1 MEKARCAYSR
11 EHIATFQCMCSQ
23 PNVLLCSE
31 CMLPHMRGPGNHMM
45 APVTALVPS
54 SPSLPV
60 EPKSSNCDTCN
71 RQAAEDFCCCNFPVP
86 SLCKACQMKHIQ
98 KSGSEAHYFLPIALK
113 SKVANRKAAGQL
125 CLFLVNLNTAKTHL
139 QSMTGRITACQEAL
153 QERRRQLEQDLAQCV
168 ETQVQELETLKETI
182 KAGANRGVEQ
192 AKETLLETVPPGG
205 GLASLLWHCARAQ
218 DFRSLDLFQFES
230 VSQKVDFMKPLGVG
244 WRSKVD
250 ASGQVAEALTFQ
262 SRYLPT
268 ERLMSRV
275 RRLVQLLARPS
286 LPEGVLG
293 QFEELLRQKLLQ
305 SVGMED
311 DLLQLCENLAFYVQ
325 DAKQTPLK
333 DELLAKI
340 LAALLH
346 SGLDDISDSNS
357 LTYVLTRPQR
367 LAPTLV
373 NLQVLVDL
381 IGPSVAQLA
390 EVRKDHFRVFDCTS
404 QTWGARVSLSRSVRV
419 DDTSRCALLRSGKL
433 FVTGGSMYVDLFYG
447 EGKRNHFADTYDIDV
462 AVGSARKLNNMG
474 QKRSNHAL
482 QPYFNFVYVFGGSS
496 DSPLHACEKYS
507 LSAALWLPLPDMRT
521 ARHSFSPAL
530 HNHLFYLCGG
540 DTVDCEV
547 FDPVAESFSPLST
560 QLPEAGPARALVAEG
575 QLLVLTSTGLLRRSV
590 GEGDFQEAKHA
601 KYSVSGSMSSVV
613 LTAAGL
619 FFVADD
625 PKGTVR
631 LVEPA
636 AGTKLKD
643 FWYPE

>member
-1 MEKARCAYSR
+1 
-11 EHIATFQCMCSQ
+11 
-23 PNVLLCSE
+23 
-31 CMLPHMRGPGNHMM
+31 MLPHMRGPGNHMM
-45 APVTALVPS
+45 APVAALVPAT
-54 SPSLPV
+54 PAVPI
-60 EPKSSNCDTCN
+60 EPKSSNCDSCN

-98 KSGSEAHYFLPIALK
+98 KNSSEAHYFLPIALK
-113 SKVANRKAAGQL
+113 SKVSNRKAAGQL

-139 QSMTGRITACQEAL
+139 QSTTTRITACQEAL
-153 QERRRQLEQDLAQCV
+153 QERRRQLELDLAQCV
-168 ETQVQELETLKETI
+168 ETQIQELETLKEVI
-182 KAGANRGVEQ
+182 KAGANRGAEQ
-192 AKETLLETVPPGG
+192 AKESLLETVPPGG

-230 VSQKVDFMKPLGVG
+230 VNQKVDFLRPLGVG

-250 ASGQVAEALTFQ
+250 SSGQVAEKLSFQ

-268 ERLMSRV
+268 EHLMSRV

-286 LPEGVLG
+286 LPEGVLTE
-293 QFEELLRQKLLQ
+293 FEELLRRKLLQ

-311 DLLQLCENLAFYVQ
+311 DLLQLCENLSFYVQ

-333 DELLAKI
+333 DELLGKI

-346 SGLDDISDSNS
+346 SQLDDIGDCNS

-381 IGPSVAQLA
+381 TAPSVAQLA
-390 EVRKDHFRVFDCTS
+390 EVRKDHFRVFDCSS

-419 DDTSRCALLRSGKL
+419 DDTSRCAFLRNGKL

-462 AVGSARKLNNMG
+462 NTGAARKLNNMAN
-474 QKRSNHAL
+474 KRSNHAL
-482 QPYFNFVYVFGGSS
+482 QPYFNFMYVFGGSS
-496 DSPLHACEKYS
+496 DSQLQACEKYS

-530 HNHLFYLCGG
+530 YNHLIYLCGG
-540 DTVDCEV
+540 DTMDCEV
-547 FDPVAESFSPLST
+547 FDPVAESFSPLNA
-560 QLPEAGPARALVAEG
+560 QLPEAGPARALIVEE
-575 QLLVLTSTGLLRRSV
+575 QLLVLTPTGLLRRPLSA
-590 GEGDFQEAKHA
+590 GNFQETKHA
-601 KYSVSGSMSSVV
+601 KYSVSGSMTCVV
-613 LTAAGL
+613 CTSAGL
-619 FFVADD
+619 FFMADD
-625 PKGTVR
+625 PKGIVR
-631 LVEPA
+631 LVELSS
-636 AGTKLKD
+636 GTKSKD